1 MKSKIKSFFK
11 GVLVV
16 FLAIIVIFMVLLF
29 FGEDKSGDYNEIADL
44 IKGEKIEQAENLLN
58 KSSYSKMDYSDED
71 GKKKMELYRKLY
83 TKEKKYDEAADVV
96 IAYLKANNMDI
107 KAENTDSADGVELYD
122 LVWNV
127 SDIYNKLSAEKQ
139 KEVMNLMGES
149 LQKKVNSEGR
159 EQREANLAKNEEFEK
174 VEYYINNESVEDAKK
189 MLDESSFSKIG
200 YKESTDETVISG
212 GILKLRLYKDL
223 YIKQEMYDDAVDVML
238 TFVKENEGNHKND
251 QSVSTFIADIYD
263 KLSDEKKNE
272 AMELMGDTL
281 TTELNRRKAEWIWKK
296 YFV

>member
-11 GVLVV
+11 GVFVV

-58 KSSYSKMDYSDED
+58 KSYSDED

-139 KEVMNLMGES
+139 KEVMDLMGES

-174 VEYYINNESVEDAKK
+174 VEYYMNLLK
-189 MLDESSFSKIG
+189 MQ
-200 YKESTDETVISG
+200 
-212 GILKLRLYKDL
+212 R
-223 YIKQEMYDDAVDVML
+223 
-238 TFVKENEGNHKND
+238 
-251 QSVSTFIADIYD
+251 
-263 KLSDEKKNE
+263 
-272 AMELMGDTL
+272 
-281 TTELNRRKAEWIWKK
+281 RCWRKAV
-296 YFV
+296 FLR

>member
-11 GVLVV
+11 GVFVV

-139 KEVMNLMGES
+139 KEVMDLMGES

-174 VEYYINNESVEDAKK
+174 VDYYIKNESPEDAKK
-189 MLDESSFSKIG
+189 MLEESSFSKIG

-212 GILKLRLYKDL
+212 GILKMRLYKDL
-223 YIKQEMYDDAVDVML
+223 YIKLGMYDDAVDVML

-281 TTELNRRKAEWIWKK
+281 TTELNRLKEK
-296 YFV
+296 

>member
-139 KEVMNLMGES
+139 KEVMDLMGES

-174 VEYYINNESVEDAKK
+174 VEYYIKNESPEDAKK
-189 MLDESSFSKIG
+189 MLEESSFSKIG

-212 GILKLRLYKDL
+212 GILKMRLYKDL
-223 YIKQEMYDDAVDVML
+223 YIKLGMYDDAVDVML

-281 TTELNRRKAEWIWKK
+281 TTELNRLKEK
-296 YFV
+296 

>member
-11 GVLVV
+11 GVFVV

-44 IKGEKIEQAENLLN
+44 IKGEKIEQAEKLLN
-58 KSSYSKMDYSDED
+58 KSSYSKMDYSDVNGE
-71 GKKKMELYRKLY
+71 KKMTLYRKLY

-96 IAYLKANNMDI
+96 IAYLKANNIDI
-107 KAENTDSADGVELYD
+107 KAENPTSTDELGQI
-122 LVWNV
+122 VWDV
-127 SDIYNKLSAEKQ
+127 SDIYNKLSGEKQ
-139 KEVMNLMGES
+139 KEVMDLMGES
-149 LQKKVNSEGR
+149 LQKDVNYEGR

-200 YKESTDETVISG
+200 YNESTDETVISG
-212 GILKLRLYKDL
+212 GILKMRLYKDL

-238 TFVKENEGNHKND
+238 TFVKENEGNHKYD
-251 QSVSTFIADIYD
+251 QSVSAFIADIYD

-272 AMELMGDTL
+272 AMDLMGDTL
-281 TTELNRRKAEWIWKK
+281 TTELNRGKAE
-296 YFV
+296 

>member
-96 IAYLKANNMDI
+96 IAYLKANNIDI

-212 GILKLRLYKDL
+212 GILKMRLYKDL

-251 QSVSTFIADIYD
+251 QSVSAFIADIYD

-272 AMELMGDTL
+272 AMGLMGDTL
-281 TTELNRRKAEWIWKK
+281 TTELNRRKAE
-296 YFV
+296 

>member
-29 FGEDKSGDYNEIADL
+29 FGEDKSGDYNEVADL

-58 KSSYSKMDYSDED
+58 KSSYSKMDYSDVN

-96 IAYLKANNMDI
+96 IAYLKANNIDI
-107 KAENTDSADGVELYD
+107 KAENPTSADELGQI
-122 LVWNV
+122 VWDV

-139 KEVMNLMGES
+139 KEVMDLMGES
-149 LQKKVNSEGR
+149 LQNDVNYEKR
-159 EQREANLAKNEEFEK
+159 EVREANLAKFEEFDK
-174 VEYYINNESVEDAKK
+174 VEYYIKNESPEEAKK
-189 MLDESSFSKIG
+189 ALEESSFSKIG
-200 YKESTDETVISG
+200 YKESTDETVMTG
-212 GILKLRLYKDL
+212 GIFKMRLYKDL
-223 YIKQEMYDDAVDVML
+223 YKKLGMYDDAVDVML
-238 TFVKENEGNHKND
+238 TFVKENEGNHKYD

-281 TTELNRRKAEWIWKK
+281 TTELNRGKAE
-296 YFV
+296 

>member
-11 GVLVV
+11 GVFVV

-71 GKKKMELYRKLY
+71 GKKKIELYRKLY

-139 KEVMNLMGES
+139 KEVMDLMGES

-174 VEYYINNESVEDAKK
+174 VEYYIKNESPEDAKK
-189 MLDESSFSKIG
+189 MLEESSFSKIG

-212 GILKLRLYKDL
+212 GILKMRLYKDL
-223 YIKQEMYDDAVDVML
+223 YIKLGMYDDAVDVML

-281 TTELNRRKAEWIWKK
+281 TTELNRLKEK
-296 YFV
+296 

>member
-212 GILKLRLYKDL
+212 GILKMRLYKDL
-223 YIKQEMYDDAVDVML
+223 YIKLGMYDDAVDVML

-281 TTELNRRKAEWIWKK
+281 TTELNRLKEK
-296 YFV
+296 

>member
-11 GVLVV
+11 GVFVV
-16 FLAIIVIFMVLLF
+16 FLAIIVMVLLF

-139 KEVMNLMGES
+139 KEVMDLMGES

-174 VEYYINNESVEDAKK
+174 VEYYIKNESPEDAKK
-189 MLDESSFSKIG
+189 MLEESSFSKIG

-212 GILKLRLYKDL
+212 GILKMRLYKDL
-223 YIKQEMYDDAVDVML
+223 YIKLGMYDDAVDVML

-281 TTELNRRKAEWIWKK
+281 TTELNRLKEK
-296 YFV
+296 

>member
-11 GVLVV
+11 GVFVV

-139 KEVMNLMGES
+139 KEVMDLMGES

-174 VEYYINNESVEDAKK
+174 VEYYIKNESPEGAKK
-189 MLDESSFSKIG
+189 MLEESSFSKIG

-212 GILKLRLYKDL
+212 GILKMRLYKDL
-223 YIKQEMYDDAVDVML
+223 YIKLGMYDDAVDVML

-281 TTELNRRKAEWIWKK
+281 TTELNRLKEK
-296 YFV
+296 

>member
-96 IAYLKANNMDI
+96 IAYLKANNIDI
-107 KAENTDSADGVELYD
+107 KAENADSADGVELYD

-139 KEVMNLMGES
+139 KEVMDLMGES

-189 MLDESSFSKIG
+189 MLEESSFSKIG
-200 YKESTDETVISG
+200 YKKSADETVISG
-212 GILKLRLYKDL
+212 GILKMRLYKDL

-251 QSVSTFIADIYD
+251 QSVSAFIADIYD

-272 AMELMGDTL
+272 AMGLMGDTL

>member
-11 GVLVV
+11 GVFVV

-83 TKEKKYDEAADVV
+83 TKEKKYAEAADVV

-139 KEVMNLMGES
+139 KEVMDLMGES

-174 VEYYINNESVEDAKK
+174 VEYYIKNESPEDAKK
-189 MLDESSFSKIG
+189 MLEESSFSKIG

-212 GILKLRLYKDL
+212 GILKMRLYKDL
-223 YIKQEMYDDAVDVML
+223 YIKLGMYDDAVDVML

-281 TTELNRRKAEWIWKK
+281 TTELNRLKEK
-296 YFV
+296 

>member
-11 GVLVV
+11 GVFVV

-139 KEVMNLMGES
+139 KEVMDLMGES

-174 VEYYINNESVEDAKK
+174 VEYYIKNESPEDAKK
-189 MLDESSFSKIG
+189 MLEESSFSKIG

-212 GILKLRLYKDL
+212 GILNMRLYKDL
-223 YIKQEMYDDAVDVML
+223 YIKLGMYDDAVDVML

-281 TTELNRRKAEWIWKK
+281 TTELNRLKEK
-296 YFV
+296 

>member
-1 MKSKIKSFFK
+1 M
-11 GVLVV
+11 
-16 FLAIIVIFMVLLF
+16 
-29 FGEDKSGDYNEIADL
+29 
-44 IKGEKIEQAENLLN
+44 
-58 KSSYSKMDYSDED
+58 
-71 GKKKMELYRKLY
+71 
-83 TKEKKYDEAADVV
+83 
-96 IAYLKANNMDI
+96 
-107 KAENTDSADGVELYD
+107 YD

-139 KEVMNLMGES
+139 KEVMDLMGES

-174 VEYYINNESVEDAKK
+174 VEYYIKNESPEDAKK
-189 MLDESSFSKIG
+189 MLEESSFSKIG

-212 GILKLRLYKDL
+212 GILKMRLYKDL
-223 YIKQEMYDDAVDVML
+223 YIKLGMYDDAVDVML

-281 TTELNRRKAEWIWKK
+281 TTELNRLKEK
-296 YFV
+296 

>member
-11 GVLVV
+11 GVFVV

-58 KSSYSKMDYSDED
+58 KSSYSKMDYSDVNGE
-71 GKKKMELYRKLY
+71 KKMTLYRKLY

-96 IAYLKANNMDI
+96 IAYLKANNIDI
-107 KAENTDSADGVELYD
+107 KAENPTSTDELGQI
-122 LVWNV
+122 VWDV
-127 SDIYNKLSAEKQ
+127 SDIYNKLSEEKQ
-139 KEVMNLMGES
+139 KEVMDLMGES
-149 LQKKVNSEGR
+149 LQNDVNYEKR
-159 EQREANLAKNEEFEK
+159 EVREANLAKFEEFDK
-174 VEYYINNESVEDAKK
+174 VEYYIKNESPEEAKK
-189 MLDESSFSKIG
+189 MLEESSFSKIG
-200 YKESTDETVISG
+200 YKESTDETVMTG
-212 GILKLRLYKDL
+212 GIFKMRLYKDL
-223 YIKQEMYDDAVDVML
+223 YIKLGMYDDAVDVML
-238 TFVKENEGNHKND
+238 TFVKENEGNHKYD

-281 TTELNRRKAEWIWKK
+281 TTELNRGKAE
-296 YFV
+296 

>member
-189 MLDESSFSKIG
+189 MLEESSFSKIG

-212 GILKLRLYKDL
+212 GILKMRLYKDL

-251 QSVSTFIADIYD
+251 QSVSAFIADIYD

-281 TTELNRRKAEWIWKK
+281 TTELNRRKG
-296 YFV
+296 

>member
-212 GILKLRLYKDL
+212 GILKMRLYKDL

-281 TTELNRRKAEWIWKK
+281 TTELNRRKAE
-296 YFV
+296 

>member
-11 GVLVV
+11 GVFVV

-139 KEVMNLMGES
+139 KEVMDLMGES

-174 VEYYINNESVEDAKK
+174 VEYYIKNESPEDAKK
-189 MLDESSFSKIG
+189 MLEESSFSKIG

-212 GILKLRLYKDL
+212 GILKMRLYKDL
-223 YIKQEMYDDAVDVML
+223 YIKLGMYDDAVDVML

-272 AMELMGDTL
+272 AMDLMGDTL
-281 TTELNRRKAEWIWKK
+281 TTELNRGKAE
-296 YFV
+296 

>member
-1 MKSKIKSFFK
+1 
-11 GVLVV
+11 
-16 FLAIIVIFMVLLF
+16 
-29 FGEDKSGDYNEIADL
+29 
-44 IKGEKIEQAENLLN
+44 
-58 KSSYSKMDYSDED
+58 MDYSDED

-139 KEVMNLMGES
+139 KKLWIWWAKVYR
-149 LQKKVNSEGR
+149 KKVNSEGR
-159 EQREANLAKNEEFEK
+159 EQREANLAKFEEFDK
-174 VEYYINNESVEDAKK
+174 VEYYIKNESPEEAKK
-189 MLDESSFSKIG
+189 MLEESSFSKIG
-200 YKESTDETVISG
+200 YKESTDETVMTG
-212 GILKLRLYKDL
+212 GIFKMRLYKDL
-223 YIKQEMYDDAVDVML
+223 YIKLGMYDDAVDVML
-238 TFVKENEGNHKND
+238 TFVKENEGNHKYD

-272 AMELMGDTL
+272 AMDLMGDTL
-281 TTELNRRKAEWIWKK
+281 TTELNRRKGSEYEKNTLYNVWFCHRVNCWLALLQLAYWGKERWQ
-296 YFV
+296 

>member
-11 GVLVV
+11 GGFVV

-139 KEVMNLMGES
+139 KEVMDLMGES

-174 VEYYINNESVEDAKK
+174 VEYYIKNESPEDAKK
-189 MLDESSFSKIG
+189 MLEESSFSKIG

-212 GILKLRLYKDL
+212 GILKMRLYKDL
-223 YIKQEMYDDAVDVML
+223 YIKLGMYDDAVDVML

-281 TTELNRRKAEWIWKK
+281 TTELNRLKEK
-296 YFV
+296 

>member
-58 KSSYSKMDYSDED
+58 KSSYSKMDYSDVNGE
-71 GKKKMELYRKLY
+71 KKMTLYRKLY

-96 IAYLKANNMDI
+96 IAYLKANNIDI
-107 KAENTDSADGVELYD
+107 KAENPTSTDELGQI
-122 LVWNV
+122 VWDV
-127 SDIYNKLSAEKQ
+127 SDIYNKLSGEKQ
-139 KEVMNLMGES
+139 KEVMDLMGES
-149 LQKKVNSEGR
+149 LQKDVNYEGR

-174 VEYYINNESVEDAKK
+174 VEYYINNEPVEDAKK

-200 YKESTDETVISG
+200 YNESTDETVISG
-212 GILKLRLYKDL
+212 GILKMRLYKDL

-238 TFVKENEGNHKND
+238 TFVKENEGNHKYD
-251 QSVSTFIADIYD
+251 QSVSAFIADIYD

-272 AMELMGDTL
+272 AMKLMGDTL
-281 TTELNRRKAEWIWKK
+281 TTELNRRKAE
-296 YFV
+296 

>member
-159 EQREANLAKNEEFEK
+159 EQREENLAKNEEFEK

-189 MLDESSFSKIG
+189 MLEESSFSKIG

-212 GILKLRLYKDL
+212 GILKMRLYKDL

-238 TFVKENEGNHKND
+238 SFVKENEGNHKND
-251 QSVSTFIADIYD
+251 QSVSAFIADIYD

-272 AMELMGDTL
+272 AMGLMGDTL
-281 TTELNRRKAEWIWKK
+281 TTELNRRKAE
-296 YFV
+296 

>member
-11 GVLVV
+11 GVFVV

-139 KEVMNLMGES
+139 KEVMDLMGES

-174 VEYYINNESVEDAKK
+174 VEYYIKNESPEDAKK
-189 MLDESSFSKIG
+189 MLEESSFSKIG

-212 GILKLRLYKDL
+212 GILKMRLYKDL
-223 YIKQEMYDDAVDVML
+223 YIKLGMYDDAVDVML

-281 TTELNRRKAEWIWKK
+281 TTQLNRLKEK
-296 YFV
+296 

>member
-44 IKGEKIEQAENLLN
+44 IKGAKIEQAENLLN

-212 GILKLRLYKDL
+212 GILKMRLYKDL

>member
-71 GKKKMELYRKLY
+71 GEKKMDLYRKLY

-96 IAYLKANNMDI
+96 IDYLKANNIDI
-107 KAENTDSADGVELYD
+107 KAENPDSADKLGQI
-122 LVWNV
+122 VWDV
-127 SDIYNKLSAEKQ
+127 SDIYNKLSEEKQ
-139 KEVMNLMGES
+139 KEVMDLMGES
-149 LQKKVNSEGR
+149 LQKDVNYEGR

-212 GILKLRLYKDL
+212 GILKMRLYKDL

-238 TFVKENEGNHKND
+238 TFVKENEGNHKYD
-251 QSVSTFIADIYD
+251 QSVSAFIADIYD

-272 AMELMGDTL
+272 AMDLMGDTL
-281 TTELNRRKAEWIWKK
+281 TTELNRRKG
-296 YFV
+296 

>member
-16 FLAIIVIFMVLLF
+16 FLPIIVIFMVLLF

-212 GILKLRLYKDL
+212 GILKMRLYKDL

-281 TTELNRRKAEWIWKK
+281 TTELNRRKAE
-296 YFV
+296 

>member
-107 KAENTDSADGVELYD
+107 KAENTDSADGVEFYD

-139 KEVMNLMGES
+139 KEVMDLMGES

-174 VEYYINNESVEDAKK
+174 VEYYIKNESPEDAKK
-189 MLDESSFSKIG
+189 MLEESSFSKIG

-212 GILKLRLYKDL
+212 GILKMRLYKDL
-223 YIKQEMYDDAVDVML
+223 YIKLGMYDDAVDVML

-281 TTELNRRKAEWIWKK
+281 TTELNRLKEK
-296 YFV
+296 

>member
-1 MKSKIKSFFK
+1 
-11 GVLVV
+11 
-16 FLAIIVIFMVLLF
+16 
-29 FGEDKSGDYNEIADL
+29 
-44 IKGEKIEQAENLLN
+44 
-58 KSSYSKMDYSDED
+58 MDYSDED

-139 KEVMNLMGES
+139 KEVMDLMGES

-174 VEYYINNESVEDAKK
+174 VEYYIKNESPEDAKK
-189 MLDESSFSKIG
+189 MLEESSFSKIG

-212 GILKLRLYKDL
+212 GILKMRLYKDL
-223 YIKQEMYDDAVDVML
+223 YIKLGMYDDAVDVML

-281 TTELNRRKAEWIWKK
+281 TTELNRLKEK
-296 YFV
+296 

>member
-11 GVLVV
+11 GVFVV

-139 KEVMNLMGES
+139 KEVMDLMGES

-174 VEYYINNESVEDAKK
+174 VEYYIKNESPEDAKK
-189 MLDESSFSKIG
+189 MLEESSFSKIG

-212 GILKLRLYKDL
+212 GILKMRLYKDL

-281 TTELNRRKAEWIWKK
+281 TTELNRLKEK
-296 YFV
+296 

>member
-58 KSSYSKMDYSDED
+58 KSFYSKMDYSDVNGE
-71 GKKKMELYRKLY
+71 KKMTLYRKLY

-96 IAYLKANNMDI
+96 IAYLKANNIDI
-107 KAENTDSADGVELYD
+107 KAENPTSTDELGQI
-122 LVWNV
+122 VWDV
-127 SDIYNKLSAEKQ
+127 SDIYNKLSGEKQ
-139 KEVMNLMGES
+139 KEVMDLMGES
-149 LQKKVNSEGR
+149 LQKDVNYEGR

-174 VEYYINNESVEDAKK
+174 VEYYINNEPVEDAKK

-200 YKESTDETVISG
+200 YNESTDETVISG
-212 GILKLRLYKDL
+212 GILKMRLYKDL

-238 TFVKENEGNHKND
+238 TFVKENEGNHKYD
-251 QSVSTFIADIYD
+251 QSVSAFIADIYD

-281 TTELNRRKAEWIWKK
+281 TTELNRRKAE
-296 YFV
+296 

>member
-1 MKSKIKSFFK
+1 MKAKIKSFFK
-11 GVLVV
+11 GVLIV
-16 FLAIIVIFMVLLF
+16 FLAIVVIFMVFLF
-29 FGEDKSGDYNEIADL
+29 LDEKKSGDYNKITEL
-44 IKGEKIEQAENLLN
+44 IKGEKIEQAEKLLN
-58 KSSYSKMDYSDED
+58 KSSYSKMDYSDVNGE
-71 GKKKMELYRKLY
+71 KKMTLYRKLY

-96 IAYLKANNMDI
+96 IAYLKANNIDI
-107 KAENTDSADGVELYD
+107 KAENPTSTDELGQI
-122 LVWNV
+122 VWDV
-127 SDIYNKLSAEKQ
+127 SDIYNKLSEEKQ
-139 KEVMNLMGES
+139 KEVMDLMGES

-174 VEYYINNESVEDAKK
+174 VEYYIKNESPEDAKK
-189 MLDESSFSKIG
+189 MLEESSFSKIG

-212 GILKLRLYKDL
+212 GILKMRLYKDL
-223 YIKQEMYDDAVDVML
+223 YIKLGMYDDAVDVML

-281 TTELNRRKAEWIWKK
+281 TTELNRLKEK
-296 YFV
+296 

>member
-11 GVLVV
+11 GVFVV

-139 KEVMNLMGES
+139 KEVMDLMGES

-174 VEYYINNESVEDAKK
+174 VEYYIKNESPEDAKK
-189 MLDESSFSKIG
+189 MLEESSFSKIG
-200 YKESTDETVISG
+200 YKESTDETVIYG
-212 GILKLRLYKDL
+212 GILKMRLYKDL
-223 YIKQEMYDDAVDVML
+223 YIKLGMYDDAVDVML

-281 TTELNRRKAEWIWKK
+281 TTELNRLKEK
-296 YFV
+296 